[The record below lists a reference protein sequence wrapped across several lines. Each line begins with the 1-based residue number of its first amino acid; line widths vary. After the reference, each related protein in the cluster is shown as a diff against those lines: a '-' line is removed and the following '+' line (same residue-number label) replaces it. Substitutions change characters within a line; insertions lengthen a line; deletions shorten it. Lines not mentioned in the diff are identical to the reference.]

1 LNEAEI
7 TGDAF
12 NFNPALGNVN
22 NDQLSNSKYGDTH
35 RFIGVG
41 SKKWKYGTDKW
52 SGVYFLLRYI
62 SQGGRLTI
70 HMVEY

>member
-41 SKKWKYGTDKW
+41 SKKMEIWN
-52 SGVYFLLRYI
+52 
-62 SQGGRLTI
+62 
-70 HMVEY
+70 